1 MKAWNPPPHS
11 KLLGFVQQGG
21 KIFCIETCPSKSLG
35 YGNSDENDRKV
46 ADAIEKMRTY
56 HDLFI
61 VLKKPENDFIGW
73 YGTVLKQYLITSYII
88 IEKPDPFLMQTRYQA
103 DDGSE
108 YIFIVNSHISDSHQT
123 RIIFSHEVTR
133 NRHGWVWDPETG
145 SRYRVRLEKDNGI
158 NLDLGPAESILFVFD
173 SERKGP
179 DWNPLPV
186 TGDGLQELT
195 GGWTAEFRHC
205 NEGTVREVQM
215 GKLQDLKDIPDLV
228 HFSGT
233 VIYRNTLLCD
243 EPKGTIINLGKVY
256 GTSELKV
263 NGESCGVKWYGRR
276 IFSAGEYLHQGAN
289 EIEITVTTSMGNY
302 MKSLTDN
309 PIAQY
314 WTNAGNKNQP
324 LQSMGMI
331 GPVKFYKS

>member
-1 MKAWNPPPHS
+1 MK
-11 KLLGFVQQGG
+11 KYQ
-21 KIFCIETCPSKSLG
+21 
-35 YGNSDENDRKV
+35 
-46 ADAIEKMRTY
+46 
-56 HDLFI
+56 DLFI

-73 YGTVLKQYLITSYII
+73 YRTVSEQHLITPYIY

-103 DDGSE
+103 DDGTE
-108 YIFIVNSHISDSHQT
+108 YIFIVNSHINNSHQT
-123 RIIFSHEVTR
+123 RIIFSLDVTR

-145 SRYRVRLEKDNGI
+145 GQYRVRLAKDNGI
-158 NLDLGPAESILFVFD
+158 DLDLGPAESILFVFNR
-173 SERKGP
+173 ERKGP
-179 DWNPLPV
+179 DWKPLPV
-186 TGDGLQELT
+186 TGDDMQELT
-195 GGWTAEFRHC
+195 GGWTAEFIHC
-205 NEGTVREVQM
+205 HDGTVNEVQM
-215 GKLQDLKDIPDLV
+215 GELKDLKDMPDLV

-233 VIYRNTLLCD
+233 VIYRNTLICE
-243 EPKGTIINLGKVY
+243 EPEGVTINLGKVY
-256 GTSELKV
+256 GTSELRV
-263 NGESCGVKWYGRR
+263 NGRSCGVKWYGRR
-276 IFSAGEYLHQGAN
+276 IYSAGTYLHRGAN